1 MERLKEK
8 LTSSIM
14 LSLLLSAILLF
25 SQCKKDSPVASNEFA
40 PDSVSAKKGSP
51 TTAGTLDLSGATSE
65 GGFAYVVYRDFG
77 TAGDSNTQPS
87 VSTLRVFEDGK
98 ELGTAHAKHADI
110 SSIGKGKFSHWG
122 NGLIFSASDNT
133 DPRKNGRKY
142 TFTTGGTPTVIEPA
156 PPTTETA
163 LDLSGLTAE
172 GGFAYVVYR
181 DFGTAGD
188 SNTQPSVS
196 TLRVFEDGKELGT
209 AHAKHADISSIGKG
223 KFSHWGNSLIF
234 SASDNTNPKTN
245 GRKYTITI
253 GGSAPITPPE
263 TVSPPTDGG
272 GTGVIATG
280 LIGYAAVNGTTT
292 GGKGGSEITV
302 STLQALKSALN
313 SDGPK
318 IIYVSGAIK
327 GAGNDPMYVKSNK
340 SVIGLSGASIEGA
353 SFMLYTVNNI
363 IIQNLKIKNYV
374 TNAGIQIKDGTHHV
388 WIDHCE
394 FSADRDHGWEYYGK
408 DISITRY
415 SDYVTISWNKF
426 SNNNLSVLI
435 SAGIN
440 AEIASQDIG
449 KLHVTLHHNFWN
461 NISEREPTMNY
472 GSVHLFNNYH
482 LNNSGYSISARAGG
496 NVRTDNEYFEN
507 CNKPIATNLAGDP
520 PGYISGSETN
530 IYVKSGKNE
539 ITTPLANWA
548 PTYEYKSVLN
558 AAADVPSIVTK
569 GAGAVL

>member
-1 MERLKEK
+1 MFG
-8 LTSSIM
+8 I
-14 LSLLLSAILLF
+14 LLSAILMF
-25 SQCKKDSPVASNEFA
+25 SQCKKDAPTVPDNLSGSNI
-40 PDSVSAKKGSP
+40 DSTTGLGAVSS
-51 TTAGTLDLSGATSE
+51 TTATAIVVSSITSE
-65 GGFAYVVYRDFG
+65 GGFAYAVYRDFG
-77 TAGDSNTQPS
+77 TTGDSNTQPTIS
-87 VSTLRVFEDGK
+87 KLRVFEDGK
-98 ELGTAHAKHADI
+98 ELGAAHAKHADI

-142 TFTTGGTPTVIEPA
+142 TFTTGGTPTEISPGT
-156 PPTTETA
+156 PTTPSTTETA
-163 LDLSGLTAE
+163 LDVSGLTAQ
-172 GGFAYVVYR
+172 GGFAFVIYR
-181 DFGTAGD
+181 DFGAIGD
-188 SNTQPSVS
+188 SNEQPSVS
-196 TLRVFEDGKELGT
+196 TLRVFEDGKELGA

-245 GRKYTITI
+245 GRKYTFTT
-253 GGSAPITPPE
+253 GSAPTTPVTPPV
-263 TVSPPTDGG
+263 TPPTGG
-272 GTGVIATG
+272 SGTGVIATG
-280 LIGYAAVNGTTT
+280 LIGYAAVNGTT

-327 GAGNDPMYVKSNK
+327 GAGDDPMYVKSNK
-340 SVIGLSGASIEGA
+340 SIVGLSGASVEGA

-374 TNAGIQIKDGTHHV
+374 TNAGIQIKEGTHHI

-415 SDYVTISWNKF
+415 SDYVTVSWNKF

-449 KLHVTLHHNFWN
+449 KLHVTLHHNLWN

-507 CNKPIATNLAGDP
+507 CNKPISTNLAGDP

-530 IYVKSGKNE
+530 IYVKSGKND

-569 GAGAVL
+569 GAGATL

>member
-1 MERLKEK
+1 MFG
-8 LTSSIM
+8 I
-14 LSLLLSAILLF
+14 LLSTILMF
-25 SQCKKDSPVASNEFA
+25 SQCKKDAPAVPDNLSGSNNIENTTGA
-40 PDSVSAKKGSP
+40 VSS
-51 TTAGTLDLSGATSE
+51 TTATSIDVSGATSE
-65 GGFAYVVYRDFG
+65 GGFAYAVYRDFG
-77 TAGDSNTQPS
+77 TTGDSNAQPTIS
-87 VSTLRVFEDGK
+87 KLRVFEDGK
-98 ELGTAHAKHADI
+98 ELGAAHSKHADI

-142 TFTTGGTPTVIEPA
+142 TFTTGGTPTEISPVVPS
-156 PPTTETA
+156 TETA
-163 LDLSGLTAE
+163 LDLSALSAE
-172 GGFAYVVYR
+172 GGFAYVLYR
-181 DFGTAGD
+181 DFGTTGD
-188 SNTQPSVS
+188 SNAQPSIS
-196 TLRVFEDGKELGT
+196 TLRIFEDGKELGA
-209 AHAKHADISSIGKG
+209 AHSKHADISSIGKG

-245 GRKYTITI
+245 GRKYTFTT
-253 GGSAPITPPE
+253 GSAPTNPTTPPVTPPE
-263 TVSPPTDGG
+263 TVTPPTTGG
-272 GTGVIATG
+272 GSGVVATG

-302 STLQALKSALN
+302 STLQALKSAVG

-327 GAGNDPMYVKSNK
+327 GAGDDPIYVKSNK
-340 SVIGLSGASIEGA
+340 SIIGLSGASVEGA
-353 SFMLYTVNNI
+353 SFMVYTVSNI
-363 IIQNLKIKNYV
+363 IVQNLKIKNYV
-374 TNAGIQIKDGTHHV
+374 TNAGIQIKEGAHHIWV
-388 WIDHCE
+388 DHCE
-394 FSADRDHGWEYYGK
+394 FSADRNHGWEYYGK

-415 SDYVTISWNKF
+415 SDYVTVSWNKF

-507 CNKPIATNLAGDP
+507 CVKPISTNLAGDP

-530 IYVKSGKNE
+530 LYVKSGKND
-539 ITTPLANWA
+539 ITTPLANWT
-548 PTYEYKSVLN
+548 PTYEYKSALN

-569 GAGAVL
+569 GAGATL

>member
-1 MERLKEK
+1 M
-8 LTSSIM
+8 
-14 LSLLLSAILLF
+14 F
-25 SQCKKDSPVASNEFA
+25 SQCKKDAPVVPDLPGSNDIEYSTGLGA
-40 PDSVSAKKGSP
+40 VSN
-51 TTAGTLDLSGATSE
+51 TTAVPIDLTGVTSE
-65 GGFAYVVYRDFG
+65 GGFAYVIYRDFG
-77 TAGDSNTQPS
+77 TTGDSNTQPTISKLRVFEDGKELGAAHAKHADISSIGTGKFSHWGNGLIFSASDNTDPRTNGRKYTFTTGGTPTEILPGTPTAPTTETALDLSGLTAEGGFAYVIYRDFGTTGDSNTQPS

-98 ELGTAHAKHADI
+98 ELGAAHAKHADI
-110 SSIGKGKFSHWG
+110 SSIG
-122 NGLIFSASDNT
+122 T
-133 DPRKNGRKY
+133 
-142 TFTTGGTPTVIEPA
+142 
-156 PPTTETA
+156 
-163 LDLSGLTAE
+163 
-172 GGFAYVVYR
+172 
-181 DFGTAGD
+181 
-188 SNTQPSVS
+188 
-196 TLRVFEDGKELGT
+196 
-209 AHAKHADISSIGKG
+209 G

-245 GRKYTITI
+245 GRKYTVTI
-253 GGSAPITPPE
+253 GGSAPTNPTTPPV
-263 TVSPPTDGG
+263 TPPVTPPTGGG

-302 STLQALKSALN
+302 STLQALKSAL
-313 SDGPK
+313 SADGPK

-340 SVIGLSGASIEGA
+340 SIIGLSGASVEGA

-374 TNAGIQIKDGTHHV
+374 TNAGVQIKDGAHHIWV
-388 WIDHCE
+388 DHCE

-408 DISITRY
+408 DISVTRY

-435 SAGIN
+435 SAGIS

-449 KLHVTLHHNFWN
+449 KLHVTLHHNLWN

-496 NVRTDNEYFEN
+496 NVRTDNDYFEN

-530 IYVKSGKNE
+530 IYVNSGKND

-569 GAGAVL
+569 GAGATL

>member
-1 MERLKEK
+1 
-8 LTSSIM
+8 M
-14 LSLLLSAILLF
+14 LGIVLSTILMF
-25 SQCKKDSPVASNEFA
+25 SQCKKDAPVVPDLSGSNDIENSTGIGA
-40 PDSVSAKKGSP
+40 VSN
-51 TTAGTLDLSGATSE
+51 TTATAIDVSGATSE
-65 GGFAYVVYRDFG
+65 GGFAYAVYRDFG
-77 TAGDSNTQPS
+77 TTGDSNTQPTI
-87 VSTLRVFEDGK
+87 STLRVFEDGK
-98 ELGTAHAKHADI
+98 ELGAAHTKHADI
-110 SSIGKGKFSHWG
+110 ASIGKGKFSHWG

-142 TFTTGGTPTVIEPA
+142 TFTTGGTPTEILPGTPTA
-156 PPTTETA
+156 PTTETV

-172 GGFAYVVYR
+172 GGFAYVIYR
-181 DFGTAGD
+181 DFGTTGD
-188 SNTQPSVS
+188 SNTQPSIS
-196 TLRVFEDGKELGT
+196 TLRVFENGKELGA
-209 AHAKHADISSIGKG
+209 AHAKHADISSIGTG

-245 GRKYTITI
+245 GRKYTVTI
-253 GGSAPITPPE
+253 GGSATTTPPE
-263 TVSPPTDGG
+263 TVTPPTGGG

-302 STLQALKSALN
+302 STLQALKSALS

-340 SVIGLSGASIEGA
+340 SIIGLSGASVEGA

-363 IIQNLKIKNYV
+363 IIQNLRIKNYV
-374 TNAGIQIKDGTHHV
+374 TNAGVQIKEGSHHIWV
-388 WIDHCE
+388 DHCE

-415 SDYVTISWNKF
+415 SDYVTVSWNKF

-435 SAGIN
+435 SAGIS

-496 NVRTDNEYFEN
+496 NVRTDNDYFAN

-530 IYVKSGKNE
+530 IYVNSGKNE

-569 GAGAVL
+569 GAGATL